1 MDKIVIASPISC
13 RKLIRLTESMIFP
26 KGPSCFDSFHL
37 DVFDLFTSDSHFS
50 GKLRNR
56 FPASAACVR
65 KVHIICG
72 GSIRRLLFSHVPWGF
87 HLLRGFY
94 YVDHIPISKHN
105 SVSHVKNI

>member
-50 GKLRNR
+50 GKLR
-56 FPASAACVR
+56 
-65 KVHIICG
+65 K
-72 GSIRRLLFSHVPWGF
+72 
-87 HLLRGFY
+87 
-94 YVDHIPISKHN
+94 
-105 SVSHVKNI
+105 